1 MMLCASELTDI
12 KMNKLINELA
22 AKAKAEF
29 NEHYDYCRRT
39 DTAVSFTV
47 EEKFA
52 NLIVRECIDILRQE
66 WYTLNNAPK
75 VEGETP
81 RDVGI
86 RVGQKSELIK
96 MIHVIKQ
103 KFENN

>member
-1 MMLCASELTDI
+1 MNNRI
-12 KMNKLINELA
+12 KELA
-22 AKAKAEF
+22 DQVGISIDGLGYGEGDAEGLAKAI
-29 NEHYDYCRRT
+29 
-39 DTAVSFTV
+39 V
-47 EEKFA
+47 E
-52 NLIVRECIDILRQE
+52 ECIDILRQE

-96 MIHVIKQ
+96 MIEVIKK
-103 KFENN
+103 KFEDN